1 VLRHRVFLSDARGSR
16 QAEVLRRWA

>member
-1 VLRHRVFLSDARGSR
+1 LSDARGSR